1 MTETFRES
9 DPLAPVT
16 RTVSVPTGAKLQE
29 RLAPPDP
36 VTLDG
41 VIVQAV
47 LFDDKLTSPA
57 NPFRAVTVTADVPAE
72 PALTVTDAGLA
83 EIEKS

>member
-1 MTETFRES
+1 
-9 DPLAPVT
+9 VT

-41 VIVQAV
+41 VIAQAV
-47 LFDDKLTSPA
+47 LFDDKVTTPT
-57 NPFRAVTVTADVPAE
+57 NPFRPVTVMADVPAE
-72 PALTVTDAGLA
+72 PALTVTDEGLA

>member
-1 MTETFRES
+1 MLCES

-47 LFDDKLTSPA
+47 LFDDKLTIPA
-57 NPFRAVTVTADVPAE
+57 NPFRPVTVMADVPAE
-72 PALTVTDAGLA
+72 LALTVTDAGLA

>member
-1 MTETFRES
+1 MLCES

-41 VIVQAV
+41 VTVQAV

-57 NPFRAVTVTADVPAE
+57 NPFRPVTVMADVPTE
-72 PALTVTDAGLA
+72 PALTVTDVGFA